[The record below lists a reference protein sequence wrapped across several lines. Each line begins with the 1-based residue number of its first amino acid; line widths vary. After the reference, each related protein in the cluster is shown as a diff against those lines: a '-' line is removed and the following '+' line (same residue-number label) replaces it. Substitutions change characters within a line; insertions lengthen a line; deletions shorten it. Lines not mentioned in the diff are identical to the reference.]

1 VSARVATAAP
11 ARAGEPASRREVT
24 DLWLFGARGLLGG
37 ELLRFLEGHPGL
49 APVALVSRAADDVAA
64 AHPHLAPGAA
74 AGGWPVCD
82 ADAAEERLAEA
93 AADRDVAI
101 ALALPAGESAATW
114 TRLRTRLGA
123 DAERAYVV
131 DLSPDYRLRDPALH
145 RAAYGAPPP
154 DADERARFVYGLPE
168 LGRDAIRGARRV
180 AAPGC
185 FATALQLAVVPA
197 VRAGVLSDDG
207 PWFLSGVTGSSGSG
221 VDPKAGTHHPHRHDN
236 LWAYGI
242 DGHRHEAELRQAL
255 EGTGLAP
262 EIRFLPHSGPFAR
275 GIHLTACL
283 PLARAL
289 DDAAAT
295 ALFADAYAGEPFVRV
310 LAEGVPDLRR
320 VAGSASAALRA
331 FARGSV
337 LHVLVTL
344 DNLGKGG
351 AGQALQCL
359 NLMLGFP
366 ETRGLPRS
374 GLGVS

>member
-1 VSARVATAAP
+1 VSARVAAPAP
-11 ARAGEPASRREVT
+11 ARAGAPASRGDVT

-37 ELLRFLEGHPGL
+37 ELLRFLEGHSGL
-49 APVALVSRAADDVAA
+49 APAALVSRAADDVAT
-64 AHPHLAPGAA
+64 AHPHLAPGTGAN
-74 AGGWPVCD
+74 GWPVCD
-82 ADAAEERLAEA
+82 AAAAEERLVEA

-114 TRLRTRLGA
+114 ARLRARLGA
-123 DAERAYVV
+123 DADRAYVV
-131 DLSPDYRLRDPALH
+131 DLSPDHRLRDPALH

-197 VRAGVLSDDG
+197 ARG
-207 PWFLSGVTGSSGSG
+207 PWFLSGITGSSGSG

-255 EGTGLAP
+255 EGTGLDP

-283 PLARAL
+283 PLARPL
-289 DDAAAT
+289 GDAAAT

-310 LAEGVPDLRR
+310 LADGVPALRQ
-320 VAGSASAALRA
+320 VTGSASAALRA
-331 FARGSV
+331 FVRGSV